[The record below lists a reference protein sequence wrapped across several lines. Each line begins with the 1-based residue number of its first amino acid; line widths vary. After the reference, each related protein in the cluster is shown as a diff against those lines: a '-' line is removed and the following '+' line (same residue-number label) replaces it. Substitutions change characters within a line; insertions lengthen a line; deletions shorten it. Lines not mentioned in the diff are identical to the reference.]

1 VKGIIFE
8 FDMKRK
14 RPTAMTRDSE
24 LRYMQLAVQ
33 EARRSRHEDDQVHPY
48 VGVVVVRDGQPLASA
63 CRGDQTLGDH
73 AEYGAL
79 EKKLEKVAL
88 AGSTVYTTLEPCTT
102 RNHPKVPCAKRLI
115 ERRVARVVIGM
126 LDPDQRITGK
136 GLLMLR
142 KAGIAVDLFPQD
154 LMAEL
159 EELNRDFTR
168 DRELQSA
175 ALDVPGI
182 VDAGLTAFY
191 PSRDYYS
198 RFRQD
203 GETIDRYVNSA
214 KASAVLVSINLMTGV
229 PFHDLCVVLDRRLRG
244 KKRFSATI
252 SLLDPRRSELMAAI
266 SPVLSLSSRELSG
279 MIRRSFRELLKL
291 RNKLPKDKQSRFR
304 LFAHGAVP
312 FGSAIMLDH
321 SGPGGRIQI
330 ETKPYQAG
338 LQRSF
343 GFEVMAGR
351 QSGLYEV
358 LMTSYEKLIAEGRSI
373 NEGDL

>member
-1 VKGIIFE
+1 
-8 FDMKRK
+8 MTRK
-14 RPTAMTRDSE
+14 RPTAMSEDSE
-24 LRYMQLAVQ
+24 LQYMQLAVR

-48 VGVVVVRDGQPLASA
+48 VGVVVVRDGQQLASA
-63 CRGDQTLGDH
+63 CRGDQALGDH
-73 AEYGAL
+73 AEYGVL

-88 AGSTVYTTLEPCTT
+88 VGSTVYTTLEPCTT

-142 KAGIAVDLFPQD
+142 KAGIAVDLFPPN

-168 DRELQSA
+168 DRETQA
-175 ALDVPGI
+175 AGVAVPGI

-198 RFRQD
+198 RFREE

-214 KASAVLVSINLMTGV
+214 NATVVLISINLMTGV
-229 PFHDLCVVLDRRLRG
+229 PFHDLCIVLERKLRG
-244 KKRFSATI
+244 KQRFSATI
-252 SLLDPRRSELMAAI
+252 SLLDPRRSELMAAMA
-266 SPVLSLSSRELSG
+266 PVLSLSSKELSA

-291 RNKLPKDKQSRFR
+291 RNKLPKNKHSRFR
-304 LFAHGAVP
+304 LCAHGALP

-321 SGPGGRIQI
+321 REPRGRIQI

-343 GFEVMAGR
+343 GFELIAGS

-358 LMTSYEKLIAEGRSI
+358 LATSYEKLIAEGSPI
-373 NEGDL
+373 NEGDI